1 MYSCHVSY
9 FFFKFKGGKGVV
21 TAFGQKKNNNMN
33 EEMLDLYTD
42 YLISQNGPGLAT
54 N

>member
-1 MYSCHVSY
+1 
-9 FFFKFKGGKGVV
+9 V

-42 YLISQNGPGLAT
+42 YLISQNGLGLAT